1 MPWRRPRPLPEPRGR
16 RVASY
21 KRPVRRDEM
30 MRDLREVL
38 LQVRPALA
46 HESGDTLL
54 RLAYRVWTPAM
65 GASRHSADPSFCYFP
80 ARALE
85 ADFGRGEFN
94 RLNTT
99 HQIFEV
105 LETDARGCTRGYRLT
120 ADVNTAVNTYLS
132 D

>member
-1 MPWRRPRPLPEPRGR
+1 
-16 RVASY
+16 
-21 KRPVRRDEM
+21 M

-65 GASRHSADPSFCYFP
+65 SASRHSADPSFCYFP

-85 ADFGRGEFN
+85 ADFERGGCN

-99 HQIFEV
+99 HQIYEV
-105 LETDARGCTRGYRLT
+105 LETDARGCTRGYQLT
-120 ADVNTAVNTYLS
+120 TDVNAAVNTYLS